1 MRQPRRGNVPGA
13 TASRETTRGNDVLAH
28 ATNRI
33 RFSWYLLYNIP
44 AEDRRQASGGAD
56 PYRRH
61 ITPYS
66 SPGRAPPQRPPT
78 LGCLRGNTRSAMDKL
93 FGALY
98 RKADFF
104 KIFFCKKVAI

>member
-66 SPGRAPPQRPPT
+66 SPGRATPQRPPT
-78 LGCLRGNTRSAMDKL
+78 LGCLRGNTRVTAQGGFSVSGKELHAMPAESDW
-93 FGALY
+93 
-98 RKADFF
+98 AD
-104 KIFFCKKVAI
+104 